1 MIGLPV
7 REPRTLRFL
16 ITEAGLGIE
25 KPLACRYR

>member
-16 ITEAGLGIE
+16 MTEAGFGIE
-25 KPLACRYR
+25 NPLAYRYR